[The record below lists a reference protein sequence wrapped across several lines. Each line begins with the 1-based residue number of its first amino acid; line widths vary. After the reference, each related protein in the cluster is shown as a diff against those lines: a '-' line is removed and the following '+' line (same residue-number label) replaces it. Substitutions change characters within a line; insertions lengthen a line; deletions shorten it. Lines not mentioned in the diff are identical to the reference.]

1 MVNYEEAAEH
11 WQAREKDAVRMPE
24 AELRAAMEK
33 FVASHRVCALAC
45 ASSNG
50 SLVRNTPI
58 EYEWF
63 DGAFWMISEGG
74 LKFRALATNK
84 RVCLAIF
91 DPDPTFGHLAG
102 MQVTG
107 VAEVL
112 EPFGPDYLAACE
124 YKGIPAERLRA
135 LPFTMMVIRVQPT
148 RVDMLCS
155 AFKDGGYDVR
165 QWLEL

>member
-1 MVNYEEAAEH
+1 MVNYDEAAAH

-24 AELRAAMEK
+24 EELRDAMEK

-45 ASSNG
+45 ASSDG

-63 DGAFWMISEGG
+63 DGAFWMFSEGG

-124 YKGIPAERLRA
+124 HKGIPAERLRA
-135 LPFTMMVIRVQPT
+135 LPFTMMVIRVRPT

>member
-1 MVNYEEAAEH
+1 MVNYDDAAAH
-11 WQAREKDAVRMPE
+11 WQVREKDAARMPE
-24 AELRAAMEK
+24 AELQDAMEK
-33 FVASHRVCALAC
+33 FVESHRVCALAC
-45 ASSNG
+45 ASSDG

-63 DGAFWMISEGG
+63 DGAFWMFSEGG

-135 LPFTMMVIRVQPT
+135 LPFTMMAIRVLPT

>member
-1 MVNYEEAAEH
+1 
-11 WQAREKDAVRMPE
+11 MP
-24 AELRAAMEK
+24 APAPTGRSYA
-33 FVASHRVCALAC
+33 
-45 ASSNG
+45 
-50 SLVRNTPI
+50 TPPI

-63 DGAFWMISEGG
+63 DGAFWMFSEGG

-107 VAEVL
+107 TAEVL

-124 YKGIPAERLRA
+124 HKGIPTDRLRA

>member
-1 MVNYEEAAEH
+1 M
-11 WQAREKDAVRMPE
+11 
-24 AELRAAMEK
+24 LRATG
-33 FVASHRVCALAC
+33 CARLPAP
-45 ASSNG
+45 APTGRSYA
-50 SLVRNTPI
+50 TPPI

-63 DGAFWMISEGG
+63 DGAFWMFSEGG

-107 VAEVL
+107 TAEVL

-124 YKGIPAERLRA
+124 NKGIPMDRLRA